1 MFVGCANKRNQKPRP
16 SKYVTDK
23 HGRLVRDQSLRSCG
37 IVTAGRRQRGTT
49 TCGCAQINRSRAA
62 QQIHVNSLCVC
73 VALTAISSGGGE
85 CSAFRGSAVMNGP
98 GITGHQQLG
107 GRRSTAHPLWH
118 CATLAG
124 FLVRSHC
131 PPPCP
136 PTAPVGKWRTG
147 QQVGR
152 LNCPRCWIW
161 VQSRHS
167 GQWTGLLPDHPPRP
181 PRGSLQDLQA
191 FQGQIL
197 RCTCDCSCRGCR
209 RLLFRL
215 H

>member
-1 MFVGCANKRNQKPRP
+1 M
-16 SKYVTDK
+16 
-23 HGRLVRDQSLRSCG
+23 
-37 IVTAGRRQRGTT
+37 
-49 TCGCAQINRSRAA
+49 
-62 QQIHVNSLCVC
+62 CVC
-73 VALTAISSGGGE
+73 VCGPHSYQQWGGRGAGGE

-131 PPPCP
+131 PPAP

-147 QQVGR
+147 RQVGR
-152 LNCPRCWIW
+152 LNSPRCWIW
-161 VQSRHS
+161 VQSCHS
-167 GQWTGLLPDHPPRP
+167 GLGCCPIPPP
-181 PRGSLQDLQA
+181 PRGSLQDLQDLQA